1 MLDMKVSFL
10 KIGACLLI
18 ASMIFT
24 EASAQRTRRGGGG
37 NTGQPAANPQQ
48 TTPVDTVP
56 KAPVPYDPYANLPI
70 EYDTL
75 TQDVTPRKA
84 QRPENA
90 YDKSALTKRIPLTY
104 EHLRW
109 DDALFSETVW
119 RELDLR
125 EKMNKAFTYESVT
138 DEGSQIFVNMIIK
151 SVLNGEVTAF
161 SDDGFRNPVST
172 SAVQL
177 MIAGTND
184 TVPKYDIKQIDKIVG
199 YVVTRKSF
207 DPKSITKI
215 RLKEDW
221 VFDREASKM
230 FVRILAVG
238 LLKTEY
244 FPNTTKERGTSNLF
258 WVYYPDLRPLLAKAE
273 VYNPKNMG
281 QNRMTWEEL
290 FESRMF
296 SSYIVKSTYDNP
308 ANKYIRNYIK
318 DPILQLLEGENIKE
332 KIFNYEQDL
341 WSY

>member
-1 MLDMKVSFL
+1 MKVSFL
-10 KIGACLLI
+10 KIGAFFLV
-18 ASMIFT
+18 ASLFVT
-24 EASAQRTRRGGGG
+24 EANAQRRGGRRGGGG
-37 NTGQPAANPQQ
+37 NAGQTTDPQQ
-48 TTPVDTVP
+48 TAPVDTVP
-56 KAPVPYDPYANLPI
+56 KAPVTFDPYANLPI

-75 TQDVTPRKA
+75 TADNTARKA
-84 QRPENA
+84 QRQENA
-90 YDKSALTKRIPLTY
+90 YDKSGLTQRIPLPY

-138 DEGSQIFVNMIIK
+138 DEGSQIFVNMLIK
-151 SVLNGEVTAF
+151 NVMSGDVMAF
-161 SDDGFRNPVST
+161 SDDGFRNPISA
-172 SAVQL
+172 SAVQQ
-177 MIAGTND
+177 MIAGSMD
-184 TVPKYDIKQIDKIVG
+184 TVPKYDIQQIDKIIG

-221 VFDREASKM
+221 VFDREASRM

-258 WVYYPDLRPLLAKAE
+258 WVYYPDLRPMLAKAE

-281 QNRMTWEEL
+281 QNRLTWEEL

-296 SSYIVKSTYDNP
+296 SSYIVKSTFDNP
-308 ANKYIRNYIK
+308 GNKFIRNYIK